1 MSIIFITQKNQKF
14 GIGHYVRSNLV
25 KSHLNIK
32 SYFILNNELLYK
44 KKKYNLEKIKK
55 LKIEKIFNEIKVKII
70 YLDIHI
76 LDKLHKKIINLA
88 KSKNIKVIFY
98 DYYDP
103 IVKAA
108 NKAFFT
114 PSFYTLKTSFYP
126 KTNFVGWKYILL
138 NKSKKNYIKKKKF
151 DFLISFGGSDP
162 NKITEFVLKFFLKSK
177 LNLKICC
184 IIGNLNQRKK
194 EIKEICNK
202 SEGMIKF
209 FENQKKIDKFINE
222 SRFAIISVG
231 LTSYEVIFYNIPS
244 LFIPIKKIDINLA
257 KYFEKKKL
265 GIATP
270 YFKDLNYLILK
281 KKIEN
286 LLTKKKTFFNKKK
299 IIDGRGLERV
309 INILQKNHENS

>member
-1 MSIIFITQKNQKF
+1 
-14 GIGHYVRSNLV
+14 
-25 KSHLNIK
+25 
-32 SYFILNNELLYK
+32 
-44 KKKYNLEKIKK
+44 
-55 LKIEKIFNEIKVKII
+55 
-70 YLDIHI
+70 
-76 LDKLHKKIINLA
+76 
-88 KSKNIKVIFY
+88 
-98 DYYDP
+98 
-103 IVKAA
+103 
-108 NKAFFT
+108 
-114 PSFYTLKTSFYP
+114 
-126 KTNFVGWKYILL
+126 
-138 NKSKKNYIKKKKF
+138 
-151 DFLISFGGSDP
+151 
-162 NKITEFVLKFFLKSK
+162 
-177 LNLKICC
+177 
-184 IIGNLNQRKK
+184 
-194 EIKEICNK
+194 
-202 SEGMIKF
+202 MIKF